1 MKTIKYL
8 VKKSNMNNIRVSCY
22 GIFILSID
30 QFTSFLKE
38 ERKSR
43 VKKVLQLFQKEQSLY
58 QKSIQTG
65 SWLPIPRINLA
76 EYEIKISNL
85 GDSFNEEW
93 EEKYNYD
100 SFNLCVGEDDSIWIG
115 SIGLLFEWN
124 VNDFIGNVMT
134 YSTLD
139 GIQLTSAL
147 KFPLEK
153 GKYLVSIQGYKRKEE
168 LNFPNS
174 NSGFL
179 FSFTKVED
187 FEKTNDP
194 RDDDKYLFNEINK

>member
-1 MKTIKYL
+1 MKNGRKNTTIPPLIY
-8 VKKSNMNNIRVSCY
+8 VSSY

-43 VKKVLQLFQKEQSLY
+43 VKKVLQLFQKEQNLY
-58 QKSIQTG
+58 QKSIKTG
-65 SWLPIPRINLA
+65 SWLPIPQIDSVV
-76 EYEIKISNL
+76 YEIKITNL

-93 EEKYNYD
+93 EKKYNYT
-100 SFNLCVGEDDSIWIG
+100 SFNLCVGEDNSIWIG
-115 SIGLLFEWN
+115 SIGVLFDWN
-124 VNDFIGNVMT
+124 LNKFTDNSIT

-153 GKYLVSIQGYKRKEE
+153 GKYLVSIQGYKRKEK
-168 LNFPNS
+168 LNSPNS

-187 FEKTNDP
+187 FENVNDP
-194 RDDDKYLFNEINK
+194 RDDDKYLFNEINKE

>member
-1 MKTIKYL
+1 
-8 VKKSNMNNIRVSCY
+8 
-22 GIFILSID
+22 
-30 QFTSFLKE
+30 
-38 ERKSR
+38 
-43 VKKVLQLFQKEQSLY
+43 
-58 QKSIQTG
+58 
-65 SWLPIPRINLA
+65 
-76 EYEIKISNL
+76 
-85 GDSFNEEW
+85 
-93 EEKYNYD
+93 
-100 SFNLCVGEDDSIWIG
+100 
-115 SIGLLFEWN
+115 
-124 VNDFIGNVMT
+124 MT

-194 RDDDKYLFNEINK
+194 RDSKYLFNEINE

>member
-1 MKTIKYL
+1 
-8 VKKSNMNNIRVSCY
+8 MNNKIDVSSY

-43 VKKVLQLFQKEQSLY
+43 VKKVLDLFQKEQNLY
-58 QKSIQTG
+58 QKSIKTG
-65 SWLPIPRINLA
+65 SWLPIPQIDSVV
-76 EYEIKISNL
+76 YEIKITNL
-85 GDSFNEEW
+85 GDSFNDEW
-93 EEKYNYD
+93 EEKYNYT
-100 SFNLCVGEDDSIWIG
+100 SFNLCVGEDNSIWIG
-115 SIGLLFEWN
+115 SIGVLFDWN
-124 VNDFIGNVMT
+124 LNKFTDNSIT

-153 GKYLVSIQGYKRKEE
+153 GKYLVSIQGYKRKEK
-168 LNFPNS
+168 LNSPNS

-187 FEKTNDP
+187 FENVNDP
-194 RDDDKYLFNEINK
+194 RDDDKYLFNEINKE